1 MAAGRCSGGGWSS
14 EAAAAVLGCL
24 GGGGDDDDAAGN
36 APAEVREVTLEPAS
50 PTTPGETYE
59 QHLAR
64 ARSPRRPPPQNAAG
78 DDDSGDEIIK
88 AAAAR
93 WPLPPAD
100 PRPAAREAEARATS
114 GDASRPPPP
123 AATVCKPC
131 AVALDGASE
140 DPRRPQS
147 QHATGGRAYEI

>member
-1 MAAGRCSGGGWSS
+1 MASGRCSGGGGSFYS
-14 EAAAAVLGCL
+14 ELMGCL
-24 GGGGDDDDAAGN
+24 GGGGDDEAAEN
-36 APAEVREVTLEPAS
+36 APAEVVCEVALEPVS
-50 PTTPGETYE
+50 PSRAGETYE

-64 ARSPRRPPPQNAAG
+64 ARSPRRPPPCDADG
-78 DDDSGDEIIK
+78 DDDSGDEILR

-93 WPLPPAD
+93 WPLPPSD

-131 AVALDGASE
+131 APDGASE
-140 DPRRPQS
+140 DPRSHR
-147 QHATGGRAYEI
+147 ATGGRAYEI

>member
-1 MAAGRCSGGGWSS
+1 MASGRCSGGGSWSYS
-14 EAAAAVLGCL
+14 DVMGCL
-24 GGGGDDDDAAGN
+24 GGGGGDDDDAAAN
-36 APAEVREVTLEPAS
+36 APAEVREVALEPAS

-64 ARSPRRPPPQNAAG
+64 ARSPRRPPPRDAAG
-78 DDDSGDEIIK
+78 DDDSGDEILR

-93 WPLPPAD
+93 WPLPPSD
-100 PRPAAREAEARATS
+100 PRPAAREADVRATS

-131 AVALDGASE
+131 AVAPDGE
-140 DPRRPQS
+140 DPRRRS
-147 QHATGGRAYEI
+147 HHATGGRAYEI

>member
-1 MAAGRCSGGGWSS
+1 M
-14 EAAAAVLGCL
+14 GCL
-24 GGGGDDDDAAGN
+24 GGGGGDDDAPDN
-36 APAEVREVTLEPAS
+36 APAEVVREVALEPAS

-64 ARSPRRPPPQNAAG
+64 ARSPRRPPPRDAAG
-78 DDDSGDEIIK
+78 DDDSGDEILR

-93 WPLPPAD
+93 WPPAPSD
-100 PRPAAREAEARATS
+100 PRPTARATS

-123 AATVCKPC
+123 TATVCKPC
-131 AVALDGASE
+131 AVAPESE
-140 DPRRPQS
+140 DPRRRPS

>member
-1 MAAGRCSGGGWSS
+1 MASGRCSGGGGWSS

-24 GGGGDDDDAAGN
+24 GGGGDDGDAPDN
-36 APAEVREVTLEPAS
+36 APAEVVREVALEPVS
-50 PTTPGETYE
+50 PSRAGETYE

-64 ARSPRRPPPQNAAG
+64 ARSPRRRPPQN

-93 WPLPPAD
+93 WPPPAD
-100 PRPAAREAEARATS
+100 PRPAATS

-123 AATVCKPC
+123 TATVCRPC
-131 AVALDGASE
+131 APDGE
-140 DPRRPQS
+140 DPRRHQS
-147 QHATGGRAYEI
+147 HHATGGRAYEI

>member
-1 MAAGRCSGGGWSS
+1 M
-14 EAAAAVLGCL
+14 GCL
-24 GGGGDDDDAAGN
+24 GGGDDNETAEN
-36 APAEVREVTLEPAS
+36 APAEVVREVALEPAS

-93 WPLPPAD
+93 WPPPPSD
-100 PRPAAREAEARATS
+100 SRPAAREAEVRATS

-131 AVALDGASE
+131 AVAPDGE
-140 DPRRPQS
+140 DPRRPRS
-147 QHATGGRAYEI
+147 HHATGGRAYEI

>member
-1 MAAGRCSGGGWSS
+1 MASGRCSGGGSDWSYR
-14 EAAAAVLGCL
+14 AVLGCL
-24 GGGGDDDDAAGN
+24 GGEGEGDDARDDA
-36 APAEVREVTLEPAS
+36 PDEVREVALEPVS
-50 PTTPGETYE
+50 PSRAGETYE

-64 ARSPRRPPPQNAAG
+64 ARSPRRPPPRDAAG

>member
-1 MAAGRCSGGGWSS
+1 MASGRCSGGGWSS

-24 GGGGDDDDAAGN
+24 GGGGDDGDAPDN
-36 APAEVREVTLEPAS
+36 APDEVREVALEPAS

-64 ARSPRRPPPQNAAG
+64 ARSPRRPPPRDAAG

>member
-1 MAAGRCSGGGWSS
+1 MASGRCSGGGSWS
-14 EAAAAVLGCL
+14 EQLMGCL

-36 APAEVREVTLEPAS
+36 APTEVREVALEPAS
-50 PTTPGETYE
+50 PTPAGETYE

-93 WPLPPAD
+93 WPLPPSD
-100 PRPAAREAEARATS
+100 PRPTAREAEARATS

-123 AATVCKPC
+123 SATVCMPC
-131 AVALDGASE
+131 APDGASE
-140 DPRRPQS
+140 DPRRRS
-147 QHATGGRAYEI
+147 HHATGGRAYEI

>member
-1 MAAGRCSGGGWSS
+1 MASGRCSGGGGDWSYR
-14 EAAAAVLGCL
+14 AVLGCL
-24 GGGGDDDDAAGN
+24 GGEDDDEVAEK
-36 APAEVREVTLEPAS
+36 APAEVVREVALEPAS

-93 WPLPPAD
+93 WPPAA
-100 PRPAAREAEARATS
+100 PRPAATS

-123 AATVCKPC
+123 AATVCRPC
-131 AVALDGASE
+131 AAAPDGE
-140 DPRRPQS
+140 DPRRRS

>member
-1 MAAGRCSGGGWSS
+1 MASGRCSGGGSWS
-14 EAAAAVLGCL
+14 EQLMGCL

-36 APAEVREVTLEPAS
+36 APTEVREVALEPAS
-50 PTTPGETYE
+50 PTPAGETYE

-78 DDDSGDEIIK
+78 DDDSGDEIIQ

-93 WPLPPAD
+93 WPPP
-100 PRPAAREAEARATS
+100 PRPAATS

-131 AVALDGASE
+131 APDGASE
-140 DPRRPQS
+140 DPRRH
-147 QHATGGRAYEI
+147 HATGGRAYEI

>member
-1 MAAGRCSGGGWSS
+1 M
-14 EAAAAVLGCL
+14 GCL
-24 GGGGDDDDAAGN
+24 SGDGGDDEEAAGN
-36 APAEVREVTLEPAS
+36 APAEVREITLEPAS
-50 PTTPGETYE
+50 PTAAGETYE

-64 ARSPRRPPPQNAAG
+64 ARSPRRPPPRDAAG

>member
-1 MAAGRCSGGGWSS
+1 MASGRCSGGGGDWSYR
-14 EAAAAVLGCL
+14 AVLGCL
-24 GGGGDDDDAAGN
+24 GGEGEGDDARDDA
-36 APAEVREVTLEPAS
+36 PDEVREVALEPAS

-93 WPLPPAD
+93 WPPPA
-100 PRPAAREAEARATS
+100 PRPAATS

-123 AATVCKPC
+123 PATVCRPC
-131 AVALDGASE
+131 AVAPESE
-140 DPRRPQS
+140 DPRRHQS
-147 QHATGGRAYEI
+147 HHAMGGRAYEI

>member
-1 MAAGRCSGGGWSS
+1 MASGRCSSGGWSS

-24 GGGGDDDDAAGN
+24 GGGGDDDAAAAN
-36 APAEVREVTLEPAS
+36 APAEVREVALEPAS

-64 ARSPRRPPPQNAAG
+64 ARSPRRPPPCDAAG
-78 DDDSGDEIIK
+78 DDDSGDEILR

-93 WPLPPAD
+93 WPLPPSD
-100 PRPAAREAEARATS
+100 PRPAAREADVRATS

-123 AATVCKPC
+123 AATVCKPG
-131 AVALDGASE
+131 AAAPDGE
-140 DPRRPQS
+140 DPRRRPS

>member
-1 MAAGRCSGGGWSS
+1 MSAHQKRSPLLYLQTPPVYFDALCRRGRPPAQPSS
-14 EAAAAVLGCL
+14 ETTE
-24 GGGGDDDDAAGN
+24 N
-36 APAEVREVTLEPAS
+36 APAEVVREVALEPAS
-50 PTTPGETYE
+50 PTPAGETYE

-93 WPLPPAD
+93 WPPPAG
-100 PRPAAREAEARATS
+100 PRPAATS

-131 AVALDGASE
+131 APDGASE
-140 DPRRPQS
+140 DPRRH
-147 QHATGGRAYEI
+147 HATCGRAYEI